1 MLAGIARQAVAHRPL
16 YECDEP
22 RRTLISALPI
32 LRLAGAHVLG
42 ILVPIRPPHDAP
54 EEALPGRT
62 PGVRVIGD
70 GQAFGHQV
78 GLAMWPEGARAEV
91 ERAIEA
97 VQEPGIGVEGLRLH
111 WDAGL

>member
-32 LRLAGAHVLG
+32 LQLAGAHVRVIG
-42 ILVPIRPPHDAP
+42 RDCPPHDAP
-54 EEALPGRT
+54 EEAVPGRT
-62 PGVRVIGD
+62 SGVRVIGD

-78 GLAMWPEGARAEV
+78 GLAMRPEGARAARSRSSRIV
-91 ERAIEA
+91 
-97 VQEPGIGVEGLRLH
+97 
-111 WDAGL
+111 